1 MKNCNLCLENAVQGC
16 MLREAFSRLTEV
28 TVFRCTD
35 QHLAGKFMVF
45 HTIFFLFRCFGKSS
59 FSFLWTLKSDE

>member
-1 MKNCNLCLENAVQGC
+1 MNGDK
-16 MLREAFSRLTEV
+16 EATCILFV
-28 TVFRCTD
+28 TFI
-35 QHLAGKFMVF
+35 QIYLIF